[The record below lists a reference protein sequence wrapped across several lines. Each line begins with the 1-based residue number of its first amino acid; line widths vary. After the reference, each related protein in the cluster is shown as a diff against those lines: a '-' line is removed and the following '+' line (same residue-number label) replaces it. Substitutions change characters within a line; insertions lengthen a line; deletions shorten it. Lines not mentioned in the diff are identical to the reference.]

1 MVRSGHS
8 IAKVSTVDT
17 DVIVIGLAIFQMI
30 SCLKSCGLNLAVEIP
45 NSIPNSITQNLELTK
60 LKL

>member
-17 DVIVIGLAIFQMI
+17 DVIVIGWAIFQMI

-45 NSIPNSITQNLELTK
+45 NSIPNSIKQNLELTK